1 MREIYNSEPNSTSL
15 YLLLLLITAFRR
27 PPEWHL
33 EEPPAPPGHHSII
46 KQEDQINIQD
56 QQHALASTTMP
67 PGLDS
72 PPVESLQKFQCRANA
87 ISCLSPWILT
97 NIVVVMS
104 VLLTFIAFA
113 VNILINCWFIALNHI
128 LITPTTH
135 CTELNNICATNGF
148 GSPQTVKRLSQGG
161 GVQSAQVRTN
171 WYGFGLLSSS
181 SSVPRNNW
189 CRFVG
194 DSWARTTR
202 TLATVHWLKYIVHS
216 GYSAPVATYADNILN
231 APMVY
236 GVLQRAMM
244 DGHHQIYDNF
254 SYGQFAQVVDSLV
267 ICCCS

>member
-128 LITPTTH
+128 LITPVH
-135 CTELNNICATNGF
+135 YVQWMKWLPAFLSLYGMGVLLRLLCNVECTGKE
-148 GSPQTVKRLSQGG
+148 SR
-161 GVQSAQVRTN
+161 VQLMEFRPAK
-171 WYGFGLLSSS
+171 Y
-181 SSVPRNNW
+181 NW
-189 CRFVG
+189 CRFV
-194 DSWARTTR
+194 
-202 TLATVHWLKYIVHS
+202 VIHWRGLYGRYNVLGIFAS
-216 GYSAPVATYADNILN
+216 GYHNAINSNGPTSNTLHPVVSSSGL
-231 APMVY
+231 PL
-236 GVLQRAMM
+236 LQPTTKSMT
-244 DGHHQIYDNF
+244 I
-254 SYGQFAQVVDSLV
+254 
-267 ICCCS
+267 